1 MCHKAVAMVAEDAAK
16 PAANAAYMSSTARSL
31 LAGCG
36 EVVSLSD
43 LGRRE
48 VLVMVMRKHQRYFPV
63 YSQGGEELL
72 PYFITVANGLIHP
85 PTVIAG
91 IYCHFCSWA
100 LAILPYFLHCCF

>member
-1 MCHKAVAMVAEDAAK
+1 MAAEGAAASDLHVQASCK
-16 PAANAAYMSSTARSL
+16 VCSESSFLSNAARSV
-31 LAGCG
+31 LAGYRDQHQIIT
-36 EVVSLSD
+36 LA
-43 LGRRE
+43 LYRE

-91 IYCHFCSWA
+91 S
-100 LAILPYFLHCCF
+100 

>member
-1 MCHKAVAMVAEDAAK
+1 MLAEGAAALEQGCRPLAK
-16 PAANAAYMSSTARSL
+16 RAADVEQRCQVTCRRLQGLGSL
-31 LAGCG
+31 FCFGC
-36 EVVSLSD
+36 
-43 LGRRE
+43 RE

-91 IYCHFCSWA
+91 V
-100 LAILPYFLHCCF
+100 